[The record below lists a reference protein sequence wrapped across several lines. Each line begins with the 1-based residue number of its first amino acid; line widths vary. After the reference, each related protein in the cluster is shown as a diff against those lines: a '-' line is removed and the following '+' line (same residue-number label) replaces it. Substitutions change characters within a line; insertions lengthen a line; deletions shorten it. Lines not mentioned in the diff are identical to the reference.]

1 MTFALLPVLGG
12 VAPLVVTLTLTPV
25 MLVFGEIIPK
35 AVAREWA
42 TSLIL
47 KLYRPLTWTSKVLV
61 PFVALANTIVT
72 MALRAVGGPR
82 ADTRQFV
89 SREELKALLQLEPG
103 EASVST
109 QEAEMIDKIFDLGD
123 TTVREVM
130 VPLVDVVM
138 LPDTASSRDAIAL
151 IQQRGFS
158 RIPIYGARETDVI
171 GVVTAM
177 DLLNRGAQVRT
188 VTELMRQ
195 PTFVPETKR
204 IDDLLREMQKGRNP
218 LAIVVDE
225 YGGATGIVTLEDI
238 VEQIVGEIQDE
249 HDRTPATVEQLPDGS
264 YWVAGRTHIDELNE
278 ALDWSLPKHD
288 YETVAGLVLA
298 TLHRIPRMGEDSA
311 APRVYHH
318 GARGRRPPRRG
329 GEDRAHG
336 RAARAAPPSVNPSGQ
351 EEHDDARQDGGLPS
365 RTAARPRAI
374 WPHRQPARGRACSSS
389 RSGGAWSATS
399 RRCAIASPPRASRR
413 WRPTCTTARRPASP
427 TAPASSSWR

>member
-1 MTFALLPVLGG
+1 MTAQLLWLAFVCLVATMFFSAAEMAFIAANRLRLRHLAEEGHVVAAHYLESFRQPERLLSTAMMGVTIAHIVAASAVTFALLPVLGG

-47 KLYRPLTWTSKVLV
+47 KLYRPLTWASKVLV
-61 PFVALANTIVT
+61 PFVALANTLVT
-72 MALRAVGGPR
+72 LALRAVGGPR

-158 RIPIYGARETDVI
+158 RIPIHAARETDVL

-264 YWVAGRTHIDELNE
+264 YWVGGRTHIDEVNE

-298 TLHRIPRMGEDSA
+298 TLHRIPRMGEVLQMPGYTITVLEA
-311 APRVYHH
+311 
-318 GARGRRPPRRG
+318 
-329 GEDRAHG
+329 
-336 RAARAAPPSVNPSGQ
+336 
-351 EEHDDARQDGGLPS
+351 DAR
-365 RTAARPRAI
+365 RVAAVK
-374 WPHRQPARGRACSSS
+374 
-389 RSGGAWSATS
+389 
-399 RRCAIASPPRASRR
+399 IA
-413 WRPTCTTARRPASP
+413 PT
-427 TAPASSSWR
+427 TAPASGVA